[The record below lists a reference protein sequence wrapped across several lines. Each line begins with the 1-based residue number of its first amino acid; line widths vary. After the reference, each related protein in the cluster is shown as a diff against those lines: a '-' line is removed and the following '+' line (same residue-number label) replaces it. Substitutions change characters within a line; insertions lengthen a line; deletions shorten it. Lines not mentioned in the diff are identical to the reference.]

1 MCLMLPI
8 SDNYLHGWHKTEMSL
23 EALENRVSAPGGTT
37 LSEIMEPE
45 EMIKPYADIDL
56 KVNTADFQREDA
68 RMQAYWTEQLAP
80 LCPSPDDLAISTR
93 SIRDFDTK
101 GKSKVSYHFILNGLK
116 CRANLVGTFLRRF
129 LGQDGFDDSAFIRK
143 DGKRRVFTMVNTYK
157 PQKQGGHG
165 TAKMMPLSHID
176 DLSKHL
182 VHYSEEADLDSAVD
196 VTPAAPTAPAVAAQ
210 ANKRKQPEQP
220 GAQPPA
226 QGGLAPPDDIM
237 LWIKHNWKVTSI
249 TPKEADRQVKK
260 KHGRSEVLET
270 EFRNVWYVQ
279 IGHECPIQKERGIT
293 VCHENHVY
301 IDVFE
306 SYQNEEDR
314 HTGLRGEVSLVQI
327 RCMHSGSVH
336 RECTRPVDKTKPAKA
351 WAASVRQCEQWN
363 KRVCYI
369 ESTGSFYYEAHGK
382 APVPY
387 KDASRV
393 QMTMAN
399 QSDMKVHDWLAHP
412 TRRSYHEANFYP
424 SLDPA
429 QLPKRFVDGT
439 DMNLFQGYAI
449 TKQTASP
456 GNIEPLLDHIK
467 NIWCNGDAVS
477 YEYTLNWMAR
487 VVQKP
492 WQRTRIVLVLIS
504 KEGVGKGMVTDILG
518 EILGSQCFLSE
529 SRKDNLFGQ
538 FNSSLSCKTL
548 VVMNE
553 LLWAGSHEA
562 SGVFKDMITDKAI
575 TVNEKHQVQRQE
587 DCYQNYAICTQG
599 PWAVPASCESRR
611 FFVLEPSDRYCG
623 NQDQESTQYF
633 NRLATVQPK
642 HVADFLYKRDIS
654 SFIASQVPE
663 TKALTG
669 QKLESLTPVQ
679 SVLYEA
685 LIEGHVFCIDSGG
698 WDKMGNPYQT
708 TGHFGASLQ
717 RSQILEG
724 MTQASAQMRCDKH
737 HVPQKFWRQL
747 KSACTAKG
755 ETILHDQGRVRNSSS
770 GVRAHYMRFSPLDE
784 CRAFWEKHCFV
795 PPGGWPQETDEN
807 LVTPESANFDVF
819 ESADPTKSP

>member
-1 MCLMLPI
+1 MLPI
-8 SDNYLHGWHKTEMSL
+8 STNYTTGWKKTELSL
-23 EALENRVSAPGGTT
+23 EDVQERVDRPAGCT
-37 LSEIMEPE
+37 LSEILEKSDW
-45 EMIKPYADIDL
+45 IKPYVDIDHKVPVAEFDSENARL
-56 KVNTADFQREDA
+56 KQF
-68 RMQAYWTEQLAP
+68 WTEQLVP
-80 LCPSPDDLAISTR
+80 LCSPEDLAVSTR
-93 SIRDFDTK
+93 SLADVGD
-101 GKSKVSYHFILNGLK
+101 GKSKISYHFILNGSK
-116 CRANLVGTFLRRF
+116 CRADLVGTFLERF
-129 LGQDGFDDSAFIRK
+129 VGQPGFDKAAYVK
-143 DGKRRVFTMVNTYK
+143 YQGGPRVWTMVGTYK
-157 PQKQGGHG
+157 PKRGGGHG
-165 TAKMMPLSHID
+165 DKKLTALTHTD

-182 VHYSEEADLDSAVD
+182 VHYSEAADLEAAQD
-196 VTPAAPTAPAVAAQ
+196 VTPAPPTTPEPTVAVTET
-210 ANKRKQPEQP
+210 NKRKQPEQP
-220 GAQPPA
+220 GAQPAA
-226 QGGLAPPDDIM
+226 QAGLAPPDDIM
-237 LWIKHNWKVTSI
+237 LWVKHNWRVTSV
-249 TPKEADRQVKK
+249 THKEADRQVKK
-260 KHGRSEVLET
+260 KHGRSEVLER

-301 IDVFE
+301 VDVFE
-306 SYQNEEDR
+306 SYQTEEDR

-363 KRVCYI
+363 KLVCYV

-382 APVPY
+382 PPVPY

-449 TKQTASP
+449 TQETAVP

-467 NIWCNGDAVS
+467 KIWCNGDAVS
-477 YEYTLNWMAR
+477 YEYTLDWMAR

-492 WQRTRIVLVLIS
+492 WKRTRVVLVLIS

-518 EILGSQCFLSE
+518 EILGQQCFLSE

-575 TVNEKHQVQRQE
+575 TLNEKHQVQRKE
-587 DCYQNYAICTQG
+587 TCFQNYAICTQG

-623 NQDQESTQYF
+623 NQDEESVKYF

-642 HVADFLYKRDIS
+642 HFADFLYKRDIS
-654 SFIASQVPE
+654 KFIATQVPE
-663 TKALTG
+663 TTALTG
-669 QKLESLTPVQ
+669 QKLESLSPTQ
-679 SVLYEA
+679 AVLYEA
-685 LIEGHVFCIDSGG
+685 LLDGHVFCNQPGTEFATY
-698 WDKMGNPYQT
+698 GNFDEPL
-708 TGHFGASLQ
+708 A
-717 RSQILEG
+717 RAQIVEQ
-724 MTQASAQMRCDKH
+724 MTQASAQMRSDRH
-737 HVPQKFWRQL
+737 HGPQKFWRQL

-755 ETILHDQGRVRNSSS
+755 ETILHDLGRGRIY
-770 GVRAHYMRFSPLDE
+770 GVRTHYMRFSPLDK

-795 PPGGWPQETDEN
+795 PPGGWPQESDKCLATE
-807 LVTPESANFDVF
+807 TANFEVF
-819 ESADPTKSP
+819 ESEPVDPTKSP